1 MTTPADDLATEAA
14 FEAFLVGRVVPE
26 QAQSTFDGVAAF
38 AGAVRASATQPG
50 RPNAALAELLA
61 TGLLT
66 DQSSPSCRTA
76 GAAGSTPSRRA
87 RVRRRRFAMF
97 FPALLAKLLAAGA
110 VAQAA
115 TGAGVVLVVATGA
128 GATGLLGTDVQD
140 TITAAVGA
148 DSGEVATDGDTAVT
162 GDAPTADPAQVDGTA
177 GEVTVPVQPVPETFD
192 PEAWVKDGPTEGQTF
207 GEWVSASAH
216 KDELRE
222 WLRSKGKTFGSVV
235 RYWAHNKGLDDAD
248 LAEEG
253 VDPADLTDEPTTQPV
268 TGGTPTGADDQGDDV
283 QVATTQQHGHGNGNG
298 NSNSSGHGNGSGSGN
313 GGGNG
318 NGRGHN

>member
-26 QAQSTFDGVAAF
+26 QAASTFDGVAAF

-66 DQSSPSCRTA
+66 DQSSPSTRTA
-76 GAAGSTPSRRA
+76 GAAGPTPSRRA

-97 FPALLAKLLAAGA
+97 FPALLAKLLSAGA

-140 TITAAVGA
+140 TITAAVGT
-148 DSGEVATDGDTAVT
+148 DSGEVATDGDTAVA
-162 GDAPTADPAQVDGTA
+162 GDPATADPATVDGTQ
-177 GEVTVPVQPVPETFD
+177 GETTQTVEPTTLD
-192 PEAWVKDGPTEGQTF
+192 PEAWVAAGPADDQTF

-216 KDELRE
+216 NDDLRQ
-222 WLRSKGKTFGSVV
+222 WLRAEGKTFGSMV
-235 RYWAHNKGLDDAD
+235 RDWAHKKGIDDSD

-253 VDPADLTDEPTTQPV
+253 VDPADLADDPTTVPV
-268 TGGTPTGADDQGDDV
+268 TGETPTTTDDQGDDT
-283 QVATTQQHGHGNGNG
+283 QVATTQQHGNGN
-298 NSNSSGHGNGSGSGN
+298 GHGNGGN
-313 GGGNG
+313 GGNG
-318 NGRGHN
+318 NGHGHN

>member
-26 QAQSTFDGVAAF
+26 QAASTFDGVAAF

-61 TGLLT
+61 TGLLA

-76 GAAGSTPSRRA
+76 GAAGSTPSRGA

-140 TITAAVGA
+140 TITAGVGA
-148 DSGEVATDGDTAVT
+148 DSGEVTTDGDTAVT
-162 GDAPTADPAQVDGTA
+162 GDAPTADPATVDGTQ
-177 GEVTVPVQPVPETFD
+177 GQTTERVEPTTLD
-192 PEAWVKDGPTEGQTF
+192 PAAWVAAGPGDEQTF
-207 GEWVSASAH
+207 GDWVSASAH
-216 KDELRE
+216 NDDLRQ
-222 WLRSKGKTFGSVV
+222 WLRAEGKTFGSMV
-235 RYWAHNKGLDDAD
+235 RDWAHKKGLDDSD

-268 TGGTPTGADDQGDDV
+268 TGGTPTGADDQGDDG
-283 QVATTQQHGHGNGNG
+283 QVATTQQHGGGN
-298 NSNSSGHGNGSGSGN
+298 GHGNGHGSGGGSSN

>member
-26 QAQSTFDGVAAF
+26 QAASTFDGVAAF

-61 TGLLT
+61 TGLLA
-66 DQSSPSCRTA
+66 DQSSPSRRTA
-76 GAAGSTPSRRA
+76 GAAGSTPSRGA
-87 RVRRRRFAMF
+87 RVRRRRFAML

-148 DSGEVATDGDTAVT
+148 DSGEVTTDGDTAVT

-177 GEVTVPVQPVPETFD
+177 GEVTVPVPPVQETFD
-192 PEAWVKDGPTEGQTF
+192 AEKWLAGPTDTETF
-207 GEWVSASAH
+207 GEWVSQ
-216 KDELRE
+216 
-222 WLRSKGKTFGSVV
+222 G
-235 RYWAHNKGLDDAD
+235 AHNKDALQSAAALKGTGSFRFGQIVSQWATKKHMSPED

-268 TGGTPTGADDQGDDV
+268 TGGTPTGADDQGDDG
-283 QVATTQQHGHGNGNG
+283 QVATTQQHGGGN
-298 NSNSSGHGNGSGSGN
+298 GHGNGHGSVGGGSN

>member
-26 QAQSTFDGVAAF
+26 QAASTFDGVAAF

-61 TGLLT
+61 TGLLA
-66 DQSSPSCRTA
+66 DQSSPSRRTA
-76 GAAGSTPSRRA
+76 GAAGSTPSRGA

-140 TITAAVGA
+140 TITTAVGA
-148 DSGEVATDGDTAVT
+148 DSGEVATDGDTAVS
-162 GDAPTADPAQVDGTA
+162 GDAPTADPAKVGGADGDIS
-177 GEVTVPVQPVPETFD
+177 VPVEPVEETFD
-192 PEAWVKDGPTEGQTF
+192 AEAWLAGPTDTDTF
-207 GEWVSASAH
+207 GEWVSQ
-216 KDELRE
+216 
-222 WLRSKGKTFGSVV
+222 G
-235 RYWAHNKGLDDAD
+235 AHNKAALQAAALQAGQTFRFGQIVSREAAKKHLSPED

-253 VDPADLTDEPTTQPV
+253 VDPADLADDPTTVPV
-268 TGGTPTGADDQGDDV
+268 TGQTPATTDDQGDDT
-283 QVATTQQHGHGNGNG
+283 QVATTQQHGNGN
-298 NSNSSGHGNGSGSGN
+298 GHGNGGNGGN

-318 NGRGHN
+318 NGHGHN

>member
-26 QAQSTFDGVAAF
+26 QAASTFDGVAAF

-97 FPALLAKLLAAGA
+97 FPALLAKLLSAGA

-148 DSGEVATDGDTAVT
+148 DSGEATTDGDTAVA
-162 GDAPTADPAQVDGTA
+162 GDAPTADSGTVDGTQ
-177 GEVTVPVQPVPETFD
+177 GETTATVEPETLD
-192 PEAWVKDGPTEGQTF
+192 PEAWVAAGPGDEQTF
-207 GEWVSASAH
+207 GEWVSLSAH
-216 KDELRE
+216 NDDLRQ
-222 WLRSKGKTFGSVV
+222 WLRAEGKTFGSMV
-235 RYWAHNKGLDDAD
+235 RDWAHKKGIDDSD

-253 VDPADLTDEPTTQPV
+253 VDPADLADDPTTVPV
-268 TGGTPTGADDQGDDV
+268 TGETPTTTDDQGDDA
-283 QVATTQQHGHGNGNG
+283 QVATTQQHGNGN
-298 NSNSSGHGNGSGSGN
+298 GHGNGGN
-313 GGGNG
+313 GGNG
-318 NGRGHN
+318 NGHGHN